1 LTIEIPALSSA
12 AHRKVFIGA
21 AAITLGSIAASEL
34 VTFLIS
40 HAFNLNAD
48 LPAYVVAGVIPLLLA
63 GPSSYFQL
71 KRLEQVREAY
81 RELER
86 VTSTDWLTGCL
97 NRRAFTAAVS
107 SAARVGRPGALLVI
121 DADGFKSINDRFG
134 HDRGDDALR
143 RIVTVINENVGGS
156 DLVGRLGGEEFGVY
170 LRDAT
175 DRHASTIAE
184 AIRERVADIAFAS
197 GDEAQALSI
206 SLGVVTVTEPI
217 GFAELFRIAEAQ
229 LAAAKANGR
238 NRVAITAAET
248 AAGKRA
254 AA

>member
-1 LTIEIPALSSA
+1 MTIEIPALSPA
-12 AHRKVFIGA
+12 AGRAVLIGA
-21 AAITLGSIAASEL
+21 AAITLGSVAASEL

-48 LPAYVVAGVIPLLLA
+48 GPAYLVAGIIPLLLA
-63 GPSSYFQL
+63 GPGSYFQL

-86 VTSTDWLTGCL
+86 VSSTDWLTGCL
-97 NRRAFTAAVS
+97 NRRAFIAGVS
-107 SAARVGRPGALLVI
+107 VGAKVGRPGALLLI
-121 DADGFKSINDRFG
+121 DADGFKTINDRHG

-143 RIVTVINENVGGS
+143 RIVTVINESVGSS

-175 DRHASTIAE
+175 DRHASAIAE
-184 AIRERVADIAFAS
+184 AIREGVADIAFAS
-197 GDEAQALSI
+197 GDDPHALTVSV
-206 SLGVVTVTEPI
+206 GVVTITAPI
-217 GFAELFRIAEAQ
+217 AFCELFQIAENQ
-229 LAAAKANGR
+229 LASAKANGR

-248 AAGKRA
+248 VGSNRA